1 VILPLALDV
10 DRGARRG
17 GGGQGLIGHG
27 VGEGQGQGA
36 GGWALGFQHDGPGA
50 AGACWR
56 VEGAERWAD
65 AGEGLGF
72 ELKDA
77 WIMQRKSND

>member
-1 VILPLALDV
+1 
-10 DRGARRG
+10 
-17 GGGQGLIGHG
+17 
-27 VGEGQGQGA
+27 
-36 GGWALGFQHDGPGA
+36 LGFQHDGPGA